1 MMTRKKNRF
10 KKLKKY
16 IPYIL
21 TGVITLALVS
31 IGSIDKK
38 DASASLNIDAFAG
51 NNYKVSI
58 DQVSGLYVVADL
70 SDALSLASAPDVAN
84 NYMVATSL
92 YDSGQSSM
100 GKLEKP
106 PITNITFSRGVV
118 EYVVS
123 EGENMDTI
131 ASKFGVSTDQIRWSN
146 GKKNTD
152 VAVGDTLY
160 IPSVS
165 GIVYT
170 VKSGDTVE
178 SIVEKYG
185 STSAEIIALN
195 DLEVSGISEGMRILL
210 KDGSLPEKER
220 PEYVAPVQ
228 RTTTYTYTYLGNSY
242 SRQNLRIIA
251 TGFFADSPGNPGVR
265 GNCTWYAWYWRATDP
280 RSLGALGRE
289 GRNANTWNYNYSYRG
304 VGNTPVVGAVFQTPY
319 GGRGYGHVDVV
330 TALNPDGSIEIEEMN
345 YAGYAVVNAATI
357 PADQVGSFNY
367 IYQITNLLPK

>member
-1 MMTRKKNRF
+1 MTRKKSKFKKF
-10 KKLKKY
+10 KKL

-21 TGVITLALVS
+21 TGAITLVLVFV
-31 IGSIDKK
+31 GSIDKK
-38 DASASLNIDAFAG
+38 NASASLSMDAFAG
-51 NNYKVSI
+51 NGYKVST
-58 DQVSGLYVVADL
+58 DQLSGLYIVADI

-84 NYMVATSL
+84 NYMIATSL
-92 YDSGQSSM
+92 YNSGQSTV

-106 PITNITFSRGVV
+106 PIPNITTSRGVV
-118 EYVVS
+118 EYHVG

-131 ASKFGVSTDQIRWSN
+131 ARKFGVSTDQIRWSN

-170 VKSGDTVE
+170 VKSGDTIE

-195 DLEVSGISEGMRILL
+195 DLEVSGIAEGMRILL

-220 PEYVAPVQ
+220 PEYVPPVTTT
-228 RTTTYTYTYLGNSY
+228 RTTYAYTYLGNTY
-242 SRQNLRIIA
+242 SRQNPRILR
-251 TGFFADSPGNPGVR
+251 TGFYVASPGNPGVR
-265 GNCTWYAWYWRATDP
+265 GNCTWYAWYWRSTDP
-280 RSLGALGRE
+280 RSLGALGPE
-289 GRNANTWNYNYSYRG
+289 GRNARTWNYNYSYRG

-319 GGRGYGHVDVV
+319 GGYGYGHVGVV
-330 TALNPDGSIEIEEMN
+330 TAINPDGSIEIEEMN
-345 YAGYAVVNAATI
+345 YYGYSVVNAATI
-357 PADQVGSFNY
+357 PADLVGSFNY
-367 IYQITNLLPK
+367 IY